1 MRERVEETA
10 APVIAGSRMAGPTL
24 ARLLPPPR
32 PAPDLEVLRFRTNLF
47 APLHD
52 FEPSSGKGRFDALLL
67 PGPGLLKIT
76 VRVSFRFISGRQP
89 GDDPFPGVQGVEASE
104 YVWSPAEQD
113 VYKRRYLTE
122 IAPQWSGR
130 YSFASTRQPTDVWE
144 AVTVTPIVRIVEDD
158 LRPHAVLEVH
168 KRPSDV
174 QPVTN
179 FVRPREPG
187 KPLQTYFTSD
197 AMELDSEMDDPIN
210 EKSIQITKVHFKRG
224 TTELDERG
232 KRELAPILAKLTAD
246 PKLRVLLR
254 GRASSDRKAGTTA
267 EEGFKLNFRLSR
279 ERSQAVAAE
288 LAAAGIAADRI
299 MQRNWG
305 DSGTTFDEDNCRVD
319 VSIAS
324 HEARQGAAHEFG
336 HILGLGDEYGYSDI
350 PGAHPGDPLRDEEYV
365 RMVKEQTGYDLRR
378 TSDES
383 MMSKGATIRPWH
395 YAPFLEAL
403 KRIAGPT
410 WRLR

>member
-1 MRERVEETA
+1 M
-10 APVIAGSRMAGPTL
+10 
-24 ARLLPPPR
+24 
-32 PAPDLEVLRFRTNLF
+32 
-47 APLHD
+47 
-52 FEPSSGKGRFDALLL
+52 
-67 PGPGLLKIT
+67 
-76 VRVSFRFISGRQP
+76 
-89 GDDPFPGVQGVEASE
+89 
-104 YVWSPAEQD
+104 
-113 VYKRRYLTE
+113 
-122 IAPQWSGR
+122 
-130 YSFASTRQPTDVWE
+130 
-144 AVTVTPIVRIVEDD
+144 TPIVAIVEDD
-158 LRPHAVLEVH
+158 LTPHAVLEVH

-187 KPLQTYFTSD
+187 KPLETYFTSD
-197 AMELDSEMDDPIN
+197 AMGLDSEMDDPIN

-224 TTELDERG
+224 KTELDDRG
-232 KRELAPILAKLTAD
+232 RGELAPILAKLTAD
-246 PKLRVLLR
+246 PSLRVLLR

-305 DSGTTFDEDNCRVD
+305 DTATTSDEDNCRVD
-319 VSIAS
+319 VSIAG
-324 HEARQGAAHEFG
+324 HQARQGAAHEFG
-336 HILGLGDEYGYSDI
+336 HMLGLGDEYGYTDI
-350 PGAHPGDPLRDEEYV
+350 PGARPGDPAPRRDYV

-403 KRIAGPT
+403 KRIAGTT